1 MATARAP
8 RSPKKEKTE
17 VAPDG
22 VVGPD
27 LSKIR
32 VTPTGQLSLPALKR
46 EQLVPEM
53 LGAVVSAVHQSFL
66 RQHKT
71 VLTPAQQQ
79 ARMGGLLLPALSLR
93 WVFAQNTI
101 PLATTLTLSG
111 LQYSCKTA
119 LAIEMARWV
128 VSQPGI
134 GWYNDVE
141 RKFSADTVFGVMFH
155 RRELVDRLNIC
166 TAGTQNDW
174 HSAVYSQVETMST
187 LSAQLGY
194 DVVPGIAIVDS
205 VAAAQPV
212 EVENKFEKAGG
223 EVGRSFSEIALNN
236 SRWLQSIP
244 SRVAEQPFI
253 LVMIQHSKDV
263 PIDGIPGMTQRV
275 QKGGAEVQFVKTT
288 GFELTRTK
296 TIGNTKNA
304 QGFTI
309 QIKCS
314 KNAFGVGGRVIEVD
328 YRWPRAQVL
337 QEDGTCVP
345 GQYMYWDW
353 HAATIKLLVNLMAD
367 KQERRI
373 AAAIASVV
381 DLHAKTGGRWW
392 SDALGVSSADAMSA
406 SMLGERL
413 EYDYPHLVAQLY
425 DILDIAVRPVMV
437 PGTPLRDVWDGIV
450 PRMPVMPSWLPRGW
464 RLENQESPDVE

>member
-1 MATARAP
+1 MATARAS
-8 RSPKKEKTE
+8 RSPKKDKTE
-17 VAPDG
+17 AAPDG
-22 VVGPD
+22 VAGPD
-27 LSKIR
+27 LSGIR
-32 VTPTGQLSLPALKR
+32 VTPTGQLSLPKLNR
-46 EQLVPEM
+46 DQLGPEM

-141 RKFSADTVFGVMFH
+141 RKFSADTVFGIMFH

-174 HSAVYSQVETMST
+174 HGAVYSQVETMGT

-205 VAAAQPV
+205 VAAAQPID
-212 EVENKFEKAGG
+212 VENKFEKAGG
-223 EVGRSFSEIALNN
+223 EVSRSFSEIALNN

-296 TIGNTKNA
+296 TIGNTKNP

-314 KNAFGVGGRVIEVD
+314 KNAFGVGGRVVEVD

-381 DLHAKTGGRWW
+381 DLHSKTGGRWW

-437 PGTPLRDVWDGIV
+437 PGTPLRDVWSGIV

-464 RLENQESPDVE
+464 RLENQEAPDVE